1 MDPNI
6 SPSGQQP
13 DDQSQA
19 ATATAE
25 PPQQQQPQAQ
35 QVTGPFSA
43 YLDPSQTR
51 EPTHTASQQRPSGF
65 MGPAGKM
72 AFFADQFLAGVAKG
86 RANAYNRSIQQQAVT
101 YKRLDQAAQDIQSN
115 PTLTDEDK
123 QGLLNKLYQ
132 FKASAVSGATD
143 PNAGQGEGGKKKG
156 KKDDGQDQ
164 QNPVLKFIHEAATR
178 LAGPGAQP
186 QQITPQS
193 VNQVLGEVYS
203 GMSQKVGAKQQ
214 MEAANKEYMAAA
226 SEAINAVPEGKDIT
240 AADIWKNER
249 YQKAHAKLAGL
260 SPKGQIPPDLTKPLD
275 EMMKRK
281 SAKPY
286 EAELPDGGKVPVT
299 VDADG
304 VVRDSSGTVM
314 PGGSYKQLFRPGTE
328 AKPTEKQVELDRAYA
343 SWSKTLGKDKLDDG
357 EKSIVADLE
366 RTPNSPL
373 SIEIQANLLKQKGS
387 KNLEL
392 AKNQAILL
400 TSQERQ
406 TSIAEKAANA
416 SLRIALERMNLDDK
430 KNKYNP
436 RELDDV
442 SRSIINDVHGD
453 GTPGQAKALE
463 DLRKSASDPKDPKR
477 TESAGALRKM
487 ALENVRDHPEF
498 YQHLT
503 DQQREQVIHHID
515 GMPVDKIV
523 GRGGSAAA
531 APAIQGLHG
540 NNTGAKPGQDS
551 GRKTDDVPQTVSKVK
566 SPAGAVLPKGQIWV
580 QAPDGSVGYIPA
592 DKKDDFAKKHPGS
605 VF

>member
-13 DDQSQA
+13 DDQSQT

-35 QVTGPFSA
+35 QVAGPFSA

-132 FKASAVSGATD
+132 FKASAVAGATD

-156 KKDDGQDQ
+156 KKQDGQDQ
-164 QNPVLKFIHEAATR
+164 QNPVIKFIHEAATR

-214 MEAANKEYMAAA
+214 LEAANKEYMAAA
-226 SEAINAVPEGKDIT
+226 AEAIDAVPEGKEIT
-240 AADIWKNER
+240 TADIWKNER

-275 EMMKRK
+275 EMLKRK

-286 EAELPDGGKVPVT
+286 EAELPDGSKVPVT

-328 AKPTEKQVELDRAYA
+328 AAPKTPPEDKKVTESRDRIKALLKLKPE
-343 SWSKTLGKDKLDDG
+343 DKLSADD
-357 EKSIVADLE
+357 ENV
-366 RTPNSPL
+366 
-373 SIEIQANLLKQKGS
+373 
-387 KNLEL
+387 
-392 AKNQAILL
+392 
-400 TSQERQ
+400 
-406 TSIAEKAANA
+406 
-416 SLRIALERMNLDDK
+416 
-430 KNKYNP
+430 
-436 RELDDV
+436 
-442 SRSIINDVHGD
+442 
-453 GTPGQAKALE
+453 AKALAG
-463 DLRKSASDPKDPKR
+463 DDDNIKTRFQANVMGGMSPRKAY
-477 TESAGALRKM
+477 ESAVKAQAKKLDAAEKGIDLGNVLKDLGIVKKGLDIDNEKKKIASVDDKGAKREALRAINGVHAAK
-487 ALENVRDHPEF
+487 PEDQAEF
-498 YQHLT
+498 DKLVSQIQNNST
-503 DQQREQVIHHID
+503 DSAQAR
-515 GMPVDKIV
+515 
-523 GRGGSAAA
+523 AAA
-531 APAIQGLHG
+531 QTMVNRAISNVSDFNNYTMWSDEVRTKVINQLKSVSSSEVAKSYHEIQEPAATAPPPGGEKGAAAKAQAKQGRTPPG
-540 NNTGAKPGQDS
+540 GGGPPVQKFSEAQVREWAKANGVDPD
-551 GRKTDDVPQTVSKVK
+551 K
-566 SPAGAVLPKGQIWV
+566 AV
-580 QAPDGSVGYIPA
+580 AT
-592 DKKDDFAKKHPGS
+592 AKQRNGLQ
-605 VF
+605 